1 MNDLQTF
8 ETGTA
13 TVGESATVQNP
24 FGAPLAQGG
33 ASNISTA
40 QIVSREVAE
49 MQAQIY
55 LAKQFPRD
63 QRQAM
68 DRILTACQR
77 PGLASVAVYVY
88 PRGGSNVSGPSI
100 RLAEEIARNWC
111 NIECGWNEMERLDD
125 MSKVRAF
132 AWDKETNVLKT
143 LFFFVP
149 HYRSTKKG
157 RNRITDERDL
167 YELLANSA
175 ARRMRNCVLALIPG
189 DVVDAA
195 VEQCQKTMISKC
207 DVTPEGLLRLVESF
221 EAFGVTKRAI
231 EARLGRR
238 IDAIAPAQYL
248 RLREIYASLR
258 DGMSEPS
265 DWFEPTPEADAA
277 PSATEKVKAALAT
290 KKTLSASKSA
300 KSKGAKTTS
309 EEPQPPS
316 VQSVSAGGGNGEL
329 FGAAPFE
336 TFRKR
341 LVDATSFDELQAV
354 SAEIDGAC
362 RQGDLTDD
370 EREALFDVF
379 DQRSQAFEFE

>member
-1 MNDLQTF
+1 
-8 ETGTA
+8 
-13 TVGESATVQNP
+13 
-24 FGAPLAQGG
+24 
-33 ASNISTA
+33 
-40 QIVSREVAE
+40 
-49 MQAQIY
+49 
-55 LAKQFPRD
+55 
-63 QRQAM
+63 
-68 DRILTACQR
+68 
-77 PGLASVAVYVY
+77 
-88 PRGGSNVSGPSI
+88 
-100 RLAEEIARNWC
+100 
-111 NIECGWNEMERLDD
+111 

-195 VEQCQKTMISKC
+195 VEQCQKTMKSQC
-207 DVTPEGLLRLVESF
+207 DITPEGLLRLVESF
-221 EAFGVTKRAI
+221 ESFGVTKRAI

-265 DWFEPTPEADAA
+265 EPTPETDAA

-290 KKTLSASKSA
+290 KKALGTSKSA
-300 KSKGAKTTS
+300 KSKGAKTPSSDAASSYVTPQT
-309 EEPQPPS
+309 EEPQTPP
-316 VQSVSAGGGNGEL
+316 VQSVSVGGGNSEL

-354 SAEIDGAC
+354 SAEIENAYQ
-362 RQGDLTDD
+362 QGNLTDD

-379 DQRSQAFEFE
+379 DQKSQAFEFE

>member
-1 MNDLQTF
+1 
-8 ETGTA
+8 
-13 TVGESATVQNP
+13 
-24 FGAPLAQGG
+24 
-33 ASNISTA
+33 
-40 QIVSREVAE
+40 
-49 MQAQIY
+49 
-55 LAKQFPRD
+55 
-63 QRQAM
+63 
-68 DRILTACQR
+68 
-77 PGLASVAVYVY
+77 GLASVAVYAY
-88 PRGGSNVSGPSI
+88 SRGGSNISGPSI

-175 ARRMRNCVLALIPG
+175 ARRMRNCVLALIPKIG
-189 DVVDAA
+189 AA
-195 VEQCQKTMISKC
+195 VERRQITMIAKRR
-207 DVTPEGLLRLVESF
+207 VTPEGLLRLVESF
-221 EAFGVTKRAI
+221 ESFGVTKRAI

-265 DWFEPTPEADAA
+265 EPTPETDAA

-290 KKTLSASKSA
+290 KKALGTSKSA
-300 KSKGAKTTS
+300 KSKGAKTPSSDAASSYVTPQT
-309 EEPQPPS
+309 EEPQTPP
-316 VQSVSAGGGNGEL
+316 VQSVSVGGGNSEL

-354 SAEIDGAC
+354 SAEIENAYQ
-362 RQGDLTDD
+362 QGNLTDD

-379 DQRSQAFEFE
+379 DQKSQAFEFE

>member
-63 QRQAM
+63 QRQAT

-77 PGLASVAVYVY
+77 PGLASVAVYAY
-88 PRGGSNVSGPSI
+88 SRGGSNISGPSI
-100 RLAEEIARNWC
+100 RLAEEIARNWG

-157 RNRITDERDL
+157 RDRITDERDL
-167 YELLANSA
+167 
-175 ARRMRNCVLALIPG
+175 
-189 DVVDAA
+189 
-195 VEQCQKTMISKC
+195 
-207 DVTPEGLLRLVESF
+207 
-221 EAFGVTKRAI
+221 
-231 EARLGRR
+231 
-238 IDAIAPAQYL
+238 
-248 RLREIYASLR
+248 
-258 DGMSEPS
+258 
-265 DWFEPTPEADAA
+265 
-277 PSATEKVKAALAT
+277 
-290 KKTLSASKSA
+290 KTLR
-300 KSKGAKTTS
+300 TPCT
-309 EEPQPPS
+309 
-316 VQSVSAGGGNGEL
+316 
-329 FGAAPFE
+329 APRVECGIAFSH
-336 TFRKR
+336 
-341 LVDATSFDELQAV
+341 SF
-354 SAEIDGAC
+354 
-362 RQGDLTDD
+362 
-370 EREALFDVF
+370 
-379 DQRSQAFEFE
+379 

>member
-63 QRQAM
+63 QRQAT

-77 PGLASVAVYVY
+77 PGLASVAVYAY
-88 PRGGSNVSGPSI
+88 SRGGSNISGPSI

-207 DVTPEGLLRLVESF
+207 DITPEGLLRLVESF
-221 EAFGVTKRAI
+221 ESFGVTKRAI

-258 DGMSEPS
+258 DGMS
-265 DWFEPTPEADAA
+265 PTSP
-277 PSATEKVKAALAT
+277 
-290 KKTLSASKSA
+290 
-300 KSKGAKTTS
+300 
-309 EEPQPPS
+309 
-316 VQSVSAGGGNGEL
+316 NRR
-329 FGAAPFE
+329 
-336 TFRKR
+336 RKR
-341 LVDATSFDELQAV
+341 TRRRRRPKKSRRPSRRKKRSPLPKARSRRARKHRRATRRRPTLTHKRWNRKRRRFNLLTPAKETANF
-354 SAEIDGAC
+354 SAPRPLKRFASVLST
-362 RQGDLTDD
+362 R
-370 EREALFDVF
+370 R
-379 DQRSQAFEFE
+379 RSTNSKR